1 MKTLTKKA
9 VKRVP
14 SWDELKEMFRETD
27 RKFQETDRKFQETDR
42 KFQETDRK
50 FQETDRK
57 FQETD
62 KRFQETNLQM
72 LETEKKMQKTDEQVK
87 ETCKKLS
94 ELANSFTSQTGHIIE
109 GLMEPSAMRM
119 FQERGY
125 NINRC
130 WKNFNKY
137 VKDLDKRLEVD
148 LLLLDDEIAIIVEV
162 KTNCTCKNIDHFVAQ
177 MQNFKEVCPEYAD
190 KKILLAIAAINY
202 DREALQYAHKQGLF
216 VIRVSNDNVFTLD
229 PTDGDKLLTL

>member
-1 MKTLTKKA
+1 MNFEKIKSLLMMKTLTKKA

-14 SWDELKEMFRETD
+14 SWDELKEMFR
-27 RKFQETDRKFQETDR
+27 
-42 KFQETDRK
+42 ETDRK

-137 VKDLDKRLEVD
+137 VKELDKRLEVD

-162 KTNCTCKNIDHFVAQ
+162 KTNCTCKNIDHFVSQ
-177 MQNFKEVCPEYAD
+177 MQSFKEVCPEYAD

-229 PTDGDKLLTL
+229 STDGDKLLTL